1 MQRRRTNGAARR
13 AVCGPVLG
21 LVLLATGAS
30 DAQAWTAR
38 LWCEGFV
45 GTYLVDDLDDDGT
58 VDSRSLIVLAA
69 DGTFLL
75 VDSNQA
81 GVEGSF
87 NPFTDAAGSWS
98 CRRHG
103 LRSVAEAV
111 VLDFTLPGSE
121 GDDQSIARLDYFDMT
136 VDRQGSIEG
145 QATLRFFPLDADPLH
160 PPPNTATPYRFQG
173 QRITPNLL
181 QRPGQS
187 STSNQVGGRR

>member
-1 MQRRRTNGAARR
+1 MQRTRTNGSARR
-13 AVCGPVLG
+13 AVCGG
-21 LVLLATGAS
+21 LFGLALLATGAS

-38 LWCEGFV
+38 PWCDSFV
-45 GTYLVDDLDDDGT
+45 GTYLVDNLDDDGS

-81 GVEGSF
+81 GVDGSF

-121 GDDQSIARLDYFDMT
+121 GDEQSIARLDYFDLT

-145 QATLRFFPLDADPLH
+145 EATLRFFPLDTDPLH
-160 PPPNTATPYRFQG
+160 APPNTATPYSFQG
-173 QRITPNLL
+173 QRITTNFF
-181 QRPGQS
+181 QRPVQS
-187 STSNQVGGRR
+187 SPYDRRAGRQ